1 MGGRPTGP
9 PVRAGALFRAGHTGR
24 STLGAMT
31 VPTHSPAPAQ
41 ARSGA
46 PALELRGI
54 TKRFPLVLANDDI
67 SLSVNWGSVHAL
79 CGENGAGK
87 STLMKIVYGAQPPTS
102 GEIVVDGQ
110 VVAFSSPADAIARG
124 IGMVFQ
130 HFQLV
135 DTLTVT
141 ENVILGA
148 EPKSGTSINYGAARK
163 KVAELIA
170 RFNFDLNPD
179 ALVGDLPVGR
189 QQKVEILKTLYR
201 GARILILDEPTAV
214 LTPSETDE
222 LFDFLKNQY
231 AASGNAVIFI
241 SHKLHEVLHISDTIS
256 VIRDGKMIGSIP
268 AQGATTETLARMM
281 VGRDVSLRV
290 AKTPARPGD
299 VALDVRDVVVRGE
312 HGNAVDGVSFQ
323 VRAGEIVGIAG
334 VEGNGQS
341 ELVEAI
347 TGLHAY
353 QSGTVTYLGKG
364 ARGVREVEAA
374 GLSHIPED
382 RNERGL
388 VLDMTTAENFILGEQ
403 DRAPFA
409 GRLGFLNREVIEQNA
424 RDLSEKYDVRPR
436 STSLQ
441 AGRYSGGN
449 AQKLIVAREM
459 RKGPKI
465 LVASQPT
472 RGVDIGAIEFI
483 HARIVEA
490 RDQGLA
496 VLLISADLGEVMNL
510 SDRIL
515 VMYEG
520 KIAGEMDAAQATET
534 ELGLMMTGSGA
545 HGTPQGGRSGE
556 VSTTQQTGER

>member
-1 MGGRPTGP
+1 
-9 PVRAGALFRAGHTGR
+9 
-24 STLGAMT
+24 MT
-31 VPTHSPAPAQ
+31 VSPSPVPAGP
-41 ARSGA
+41 AHRSEF
-46 PALELRGI
+46 ALELRGI
-54 TKRFPLVLANDDI
+54 TKRFPLVLANDNI
-67 SLSVNWGSVHAL
+67 SLSVRWGSVHAL

-102 GEIVVDGQ
+102 GEIVVDGE
-110 VVAFSSPADAIARG
+110 VVHFTDPSQAIARG

-130 HFQLV
+130 HFMLV

-148 EPKSGTSINYGAARK
+148 EPTVGGAIDYAAARRR
-163 KVAELIA
+163 VAELIRQFGFA
-170 RFNFDLNPD
+170 LNPD
-179 ALVGDLPVGR
+179 ALVGDLPVGL

-214 LTPSETDE
+214 LTPSETEE

-256 VIRDGKMIGSIP
+256 VIRDGKMIGTIP
-268 AQGATTETLARMM
+268 AEGATTETLARMM

-290 AKTPARPGD
+290 QKAPARPGE
-299 VALDVRDVVVRGE
+299 VALDVRGVSVAGE
-312 HGNAVDGVSFQ
+312 HGYAVKNVSFQ

-347 TGLHAY
+347 TGLTPVA
-353 QSGTVTYLGKG
+353 SGEILYLGRR
-364 ARGVREVEAA
+364 AHGVREVEAS

-388 VLDMTTAENFILGEQ
+388 VLDMTTAENYILGEH

-409 GRLGFLNREVIEQNA
+409 GPLGFLRLDVIEENA
-424 RDLSEKYDVRPR
+424 KRLSEQYDVRPR
-436 STSLQ
+436 SPHLR
-441 AGRYSGGN
+441 AGQYSGGN

-459 RKGPKI
+459 RKNPKI

-496 VLLISADLGEVMNL
+496 VLLVSADLGEVMNL

-520 KIAGEMDAAQATET
+520 EIVGEVPASEATET
-534 ELGLMMTGSGA
+534 GLGLLMTGSG
-545 HGTPQGGRSGE
+545 GTSGRSGE
-556 VSTTQQTGER
+556 ISHTQAVGERDL

>member
-1 MGGRPTGP
+1 
-9 PVRAGALFRAGHTGR
+9 
-24 STLGAMT
+24 MT
-31 VPTHSPAPAQ
+31 VSSPSPAPAP
-41 ARSGA
+41 ARGGA
-46 PALELRGI
+46 AALELRGI

-67 SLSVNWGSVHAL
+67 SLAVNWGSVHAL

-110 VVAFSSPADAIARG
+110 PVTFASPADAIARG

-290 AKTPARPGD
+290 AKAPARPGD
-299 VALDVRDVVVRGE
+299 VALDVRGVVVRGE
-312 HGNAVDGVSFQ
+312 HGNAVDGVSFG

-347 TGLHAY
+347 TGLRGY
-353 QSGTVTYLGKG
+353 QGGQITYLGRG

-409 GRLGFLNREVIEQNA
+409 GRMGFLNRDVIEKNA

-496 VLLISADLGEVMNL
+496 VLLVSADLGEVMNL

-515 VMYEG
+515 VMYDG
-520 KIAGEMDAAQATET
+520 RIAGEMDAAQATET
-534 ELGLMMTGSGA
+534 ELGLMMTGSG
-545 HGTPQGGRSGE
+545 GQGRPVPGGRSGE

>member
-1 MGGRPTGP
+1 MR
-9 PVRAGALFRAGHTGR
+9 HN
-24 STLGAMT
+24 SEY
-31 VPTHSPAPAQ
+31 
-41 ARSGA
+41 
-46 PALELRGI
+46 ALELRGI

-67 SLSVNWGSVHAL
+67 SMAVRWGSVHAL

-102 GEIVVDGQ
+102 GEIVVDGE
-110 VVAFSSPADAIARG
+110 VVNFTDPSQAIARG

-130 HFQLV
+130 HFMLV
-135 DTLTVT
+135 DTLSVT

-148 EPKSGTSINYGAARK
+148 EPTAGTSIDYGRARRR
-163 KVAELIA
+163 VAELIKQ
-170 RFNFDLNPD
+170 FNFDLRPD
-179 ALVGDLPVGR
+179 ALVGDLPVGL

-256 VIRDGKMIGSIP
+256 VIRDGKMIGTIP

-281 VGRDVSLRV
+281 VGREVSLKV
-290 AKTPARPGD
+290 QKAPARPGQ
-299 VALDVRDVVVRGE
+299 VALDVRGVTVKGP
-312 HGNAVDGVSFQ
+312 HGNAVDNVSFQ

-347 TGLHAY
+347 TGLTPVS
-353 QSGTVTYLGKG
+353 SGEITYLGKP
-364 ARGVREVEAA
+364 ARGVREVEES
-374 GLSHIPED
+374 GVSHIPED

-388 VLDMTTAENFILGEQ
+388 VLDMTTAENYILGEH
-403 DRAPFA
+403 DRPPFA
-409 GRLGFLNREVIEQNA
+409 GPLGFLNLDVINETARE
-424 RDLSEKYDVRPR
+424 LSERYDVRPR
-436 STSLQ
+436 SASLQ
-441 AGRYSGGN
+441 VGRYSGGN

-510 SDRIL
+510 ADRIL

-520 KIAGEMDAAQATET
+520 RVVGEVDAATATET
-534 ELGLMMTGSGA
+534 QLGLLMTGSGN
-545 HGTPQGGRSGE
+545 TGGRSGA
-556 VSTTQQTGER
+556 VSETQETGER

>member
-1 MGGRPTGP
+1 
-9 PVRAGALFRAGHTGR
+9 
-24 STLGAMT
+24 MT
-31 VPTHSPAPAQ
+31 APNPNAPAPDVLKEVRHQ
-41 ARSGA
+41 SEN
-46 PALELRGI
+46 ALELRGI

-67 SLSVNWGSVHAL
+67 SMQVRWGSVHAL

-87 STLMKIVYGAQPPTS
+87 STLMKIVYGIQPPTS
-102 GEIVVDGQ
+102 GQIVVDGEP
-110 VVAFSSPADAIARG
+110 VDFNDPADAIKRG

-130 HFQLV
+130 HFMLIE
-135 DTLTVT
+135 TLTVT

-148 EPKSGTSINYGAARK
+148 EPTKGGAIDYATSRAR
-163 KVAELIA
+163 VLELIKQ
-170 RFNFDLNPD
+170 FNFALNPD
-179 ALVGDLPVGR
+179 AIVGELPVGL

-222 LFDFLKNQY
+222 LFEFLVGQY
-231 AASGNAVIFI
+231 AKSGNAVVFI
-241 SHKLHEVLHISDTIS
+241 SHKLHEVLQISDRIS
-256 VIRDGKMIGSIP
+256 VIRDGRMIGTIP
-268 AQGATTETLARMM
+268 AEGATTETLAQMM
-281 VGRDVSLRV
+281 VGREVMLKV
-290 AKTPARPGD
+290 EKTAATPGE
-299 VALDVRDVVVRGE
+299 VALDIQTVVVKGE
-312 HGNAVDGVSFQ
+312 HRNAVDGVSFQ

-347 TGLHAY
+347 TGLAQY
-353 QSGTVTYLGKG
+353 SGNITYLGKT
-364 ARGVREVEAA
+364 AKGVKEVEAS
-374 GLSHIPED
+374 GLSHVPED

-388 VLDMTTAENFILGEQ
+388 VLDMTTAENYILGEQ
-403 DRAPFA
+403 DRPPFA
-409 GRLGFLNREVIEQNA
+409 GRFGFLNLDVIAKNA
-424 RDLSEKYDVRPR
+424 KDLSEKYDVRPR
-436 STSLQ
+436 SASLR
-441 AGRYSGGN
+441 AGQYSGGN

-510 SDRIL
+510 ADRIL

-520 KIAGEMDAAQATET
+520 KVVGEVAADKATET
-534 ELGLMMTGSGA
+534 GLGLLMTGSGEQ
-545 HGTPQGGRSGE
+545 HGGVSGGRSGE
-556 VSTTQQTGER
+556 VSTTLQKGERQ

>member
-1 MGGRPTGP
+1 
-9 PVRAGALFRAGHTGR
+9 
-24 STLGAMT
+24 MT
-31 VPTHSPAPAQ
+31 VPNPAET
-41 ARSGA
+41 A
-46 PALELRGI
+46 PDVLQEVRHQSEYALELRGI

-67 SLSVNWGSVHAL
+67 SMQVKWGSVHAL

-87 STLMKIVYGAQPPTS
+87 STLMKIVYGIQPPTS
-102 GEIVVDGQ
+102 GQIVVDGE
-110 VVAFSSPADAIARG
+110 VVDFGDPADAIKRG

-130 HFQLV
+130 HFMLV
-135 DTLTVT
+135 ETLTVT

-148 EPKSGTSINYGAARK
+148 EPTRGGAIDYATSRAR
-163 KVAELIA
+163 VSELIKQ
-170 RFNFDLNPD
+170 FNFALDPD
-179 ALVGDLPVGR
+179 ATVGELPVGL

-222 LFDFLKNQY
+222 LFEFLVGQY
-231 AASGNAVIFI
+231 ARSGNAVVFI
-241 SHKLHEVLHISDTIS
+241 SHKLHEVLQISDRIS
-256 VIRDGKMIGSIP
+256 VIRDGRMIGTIP
-268 AQGATTETLARMM
+268 AQGATTETLAQMM
-281 VGRDVSLRV
+281 VGREVTLKV
-290 AKTPARPGD
+290 EKTAAQPGE
-299 VALDVRDVVVRGE
+299 VALDIQGVVVKGE
-312 HGNAVDGVSFQ
+312 HRNAVDGVSFQ

-347 TGLHAY
+347 TGLTPY
-353 QSGTVTYLGKG
+353 GGTITYLGKA
-364 ARGVREVEAA
+364 ARGVREVEAS
-374 GLSHIPED
+374 GLSHVPED

-388 VLDMTTAENFILGEQ
+388 VLDMTTAENYILGEQ
-403 DRAPFA
+403 DRPPFA
-409 GRLGFLNREVIEQNA
+409 GRFGFLNLEVIAKNA

-436 STSLQ
+436 SASLR
-441 AGRYSGGN
+441 AGQYSGGN

-510 SDRIL
+510 ADRIL

-520 KIAGEMDAAQATET
+520 KVVGEVPASQATET
-534 ELGLMMTGSGA
+534 GLGLLMTGSSASSDGGGSGA
-545 HGTPQGGRSGE
+545 SGRRSGE
-556 VSTTQQTGER
+556 VSETRAEGERR

>member
-1 MGGRPTGP
+1 
-9 PVRAGALFRAGHTGR
+9 
-24 STLGAMT
+24 MT
-31 VPTHSPAPAQ
+31 VNPADVLQ
-41 ARSGA
+41 QVRHNSEN
-46 PALELRGI
+46 ALELRGI
-54 TKRFPLVLANDDI
+54 TKRFPLVLANDNI
-67 SLSVNWGSVHAL
+67 SMQVKWGSVHAL

-102 GEIVVDGQ
+102 GEIVVDGE
-110 VVAFSSPADAIARG
+110 VVRFDDPSAAIARG

-130 HFQLV
+130 HFMLV

-148 EPKSGTSINYGAARK
+148 EPTSGTSINYAAARQR
-163 KVAELIA
+163 VAELIKQ
-170 RFNFDLNPD
+170 FNFDLNPD
-179 ALVGDLPVGR
+179 ALVGSLPVGL

-268 AQGATTETLARMM
+268 AQGATTETLAQMM
-281 VGRDVSLRV
+281 VGREVTLKV
-290 AKTPARPGD
+290 NKAPARPGE
-299 VALDVRDVVVRGE
+299 VALDLRNVTVRGE
-312 HGNAVDGVSFQ
+312 HGNAVNDVSFQ

-347 TGLHAY
+347 TGLATLAGG
-353 QSGTVTYLGKG
+353 QITYLGRP
-364 ARGVREVEAA
+364 AHGVREVEAA

-388 VLDMTTAENFILGEQ
+388 VLDMTTAENYILGEH

-409 GRLGFLNREVIEQNA
+409 GRFGLLNLEVIEQNA
-424 RDLSEKYDVRPR
+424 RDLSEQYDVRPR
-436 STSLQ
+436 SASLP
-441 AGRYSGGN
+441 AGKYSGGN

-459 RKGPKI
+459 RKGPRI

-496 VLLISADLGEVMNL
+496 VLLVSADLGEVMNL
-510 SDRIL
+510 ADRIL

-520 KIAGEMDAAQATET
+520 QVVGEVEAAGATET
-534 ELGLMMTGSGA
+534 QLGLLMTGSG
-545 HGTPQGGRSGE
+545 GTSGRSGE
-556 VSTTQQTGER
+556 VSLSQATGER

>member
-1 MGGRPTGP
+1 
-9 PVRAGALFRAGHTGR
+9 
-24 STLGAMT
+24 MT
-31 VPTHSPAPAQ
+31 VPTADVLRQVQHNSPN
-41 ARSGA
+41 
-46 PALELRGI
+46 ALELRGI

-67 SLSVNWGSVHAL
+67 SMQVRWGSVHAL

-87 STLMKIVYGAQPPTS
+87 STLMKIVYGIQPPTS
-102 GEIVVDGQ
+102 GQIVVDGET
-110 VVAFSSPADAIARG
+110 VDLTDPSEAIKRG

-130 HFQLV
+130 HFMLV
-135 DTLTVT
+135 ETLTVT
-141 ENVILGA
+141 ENVILGM
-148 EPKSGTSINYGAARK
+148 EPTSGGAINYAAARK
-163 KVAELIA
+163 RVAELIKQ
-170 RFNFDLNPD
+170 FNFDLNPD
-179 ALVGDLPVGR
+179 AIVGELAVGL

-214 LTPSETDE
+214 LTPSETEE

-256 VIRDGKMIGSIP
+256 VIRDGRMIGTIP
-268 AQGATTETLARMM
+268 AQGATTELLARMM
-281 VGRDVSLRV
+281 VGRDVSLKV
-290 AKTPARPGD
+290 NKAPAQPGN
-299 VALDVRDVVVRGE
+299 VALDVQNVVVKGE
-312 HGNAVDGVSFQ
+312 YGNAVDGVSFQ

-347 TGLHAY
+347 TGLQPY
-353 QSGTVTYLGKG
+353 RGQITYLGKA
-364 ARGVREVEAA
+364 ARGVREVEAS
-374 GLSHIPED
+374 GLSHVPED

-388 VLDMTTAENFILGEQ
+388 VLEMTTAENFILGEQ

-409 GRLGFLNREVIEQNA
+409 GPLGLLNREVIEQNA

-436 STSLQ
+436 STTLQ

-496 VLLISADLGEVMNL
+496 VLLVSADLGEVMNL
-510 SDRIL
+510 ADRIL

-520 KIAGEMDAAQATET
+520 KVVGEVEAAHATDT
-534 ELGLMMTGSGA
+534 QLGLLMTGSA
-545 HGTPQGGRSGE
+545 DTLNTQ
-556 VSTTQQTGER
+556 VSWQE

>member
-1 MGGRPTGP
+1 
-9 PVRAGALFRAGHTGR
+9 
-24 STLGAMT
+24 MT
-31 VPTHSPAPAQ
+31 APAPTLTHAHN
-41 ARSGA
+41 S
-46 PALELRGI
+46 PVALSLRGI
-54 TKRFPLVLANDDI
+54 TKRFPLVLANDNI
-67 SLSVNWGSVHAL
+67 SMDVKWGSVHAL

-102 GEIVVDGQ
+102 GEIIVDGQ
-110 VVAFSSPADAIARG
+110 PVSFSSPADAIAKG

-148 EPKSGTSINYGAARK
+148 EPTSGPSINYAAARAR
-163 KVAELIA
+163 VAELI
-170 RFNFDLNPD
+170 RQFNFDLNPD
-179 ALVGDLPVGR
+179 ALVGELPVGL

-214 LTPSETDE
+214 LTPSETEE
-222 LFDFLKNQY
+222 LFEFLKGQY

-268 AQGATTETLARMM
+268 AAGATTETLAKMM
-281 VGRDVSLRV
+281 VGRDVTLKV
-290 AKTPARPGD
+290 NKKPAQPAE
-299 VALDVRDVVVRGE
+299 VALDVQNVVVRG
-312 HGNAVDGVSFQ
+312 HGGGHGGHAEAVRGVTFQ

-347 TGLHAY
+347 TGLLPY
-353 QSGTVTYLGKG
+353 QGRITYLGQE
-364 ARGVREVEAA
+364 ARGVREVEAS

-388 VLDMTTAENFILGEQ
+388 VLEMTTAENFILGEQ

-409 GRLGFLNREVIEQNA
+409 GPLGLLKLDVIEQNA

-436 STSLQ
+436 STSLP

-449 AQKLIVAREM
+449 AQKIIVAREM

-496 VLLISADLGEVMNL
+496 VLLVSADLGEVMNL
-510 SDRIL
+510 ADRIL

-520 KIAGEMDAAQATET
+520 QIAGEVSAAEATET
-534 ELGLMMTGSGA
+534 GLGLLMTGSGA
-545 HGTPQGGRSGE
+545 QG
-556 VSTTQQTGER
+556 

>member
-1 MGGRPTGP
+1 MTAPTTD
-9 PVRAGALFRAGHTGR
+9 VLREVH
-24 STLGAMT
+24 
-31 VPTHSPAPAQ
+31 HNSPN
-41 ARSGA
+41 
-46 PALELRGI
+46 ALELRGV
-54 TKRFPLVLANDDI
+54 TKRFPLVLANDNI
-67 SLSVNWGSVHAL
+67 SMEVRWGSVHAL

-87 STLMKIVYGAQPPTS
+87 STLMKIVYGIQPPTS
-102 GEIVVDGQ
+102 GQIVVDGET
-110 VVAFSSPADAIARG
+110 VDLSDPSEAIKRG

-130 HFQLV
+130 HFMLV
-135 DTLTVT
+135 ETLSVT
-141 ENVILGA
+141 ENVILGM
-148 EPKSGTSINYGAARK
+148 EPTRGGAIDYAGARRR
-163 KVAELIA
+163 VADLI
-170 RFNFDLNPD
+170 RQFNFDLNPD
-179 ALVGDLPVGR
+179 AIVGELPVGL

-214 LTPSETDE
+214 LTPSETEE

-256 VIRDGKMIGSIP
+256 VIRDGKMIGTIP
-268 AQGATTETLARMM
+268 ARGATTEILARMM
-281 VGRDVSLRV
+281 VGRDVSLKV
-290 AKTPARPGD
+290 SKAPAQPGE
-299 VALDVRDVVVRGE
+299 VALNVQNVTVKGE
-312 HGNAVDGVSFQ
+312 HRNAVDGVSFQ

-347 TGLHAY
+347 TGLQPY
-353 QSGTVTYLGKG
+353 QGEITYLGKA
-364 ARGVREVEAA
+364 ARGVREVEAS
-374 GLSHIPED
+374 GLSHVPED

-388 VLDMTTAENFILGEQ
+388 VIDMTTAENYILGEH
-403 DRAPFA
+403 DRPPFA
-409 GRLGFLNREVIEQNA
+409 GRGGFLNRDVIEQNA

-520 KIAGEMDAAQATET
+520 NIVGEVKAAEATET
-534 ELGLMMTGSGA
+534 QLGLLMTGSGKTTA
-545 HGTPQGGRSGE
+545 TQ
-556 VSTTQQTGER
+556 VSEQP

>member
-1 MGGRPTGP
+1 
-9 PVRAGALFRAGHTGR
+9 
-24 STLGAMT
+24 MT
-31 VPTHSPAPAQ
+31 VASSDVLREVRHNSEY
-41 ARSGA
+41 
-46 PALELRGI
+46 ALELRGI
-54 TKRFPLVLANDDI
+54 TKRFPLVLANDNI
-67 SLSVNWGSVHAL
+67 SMQVRWGSVHAL

-102 GEIVVDGQ
+102 GEIVVDGE
-110 VVAFSSPADAIARG
+110 VVNFTDPSQAIARG

-130 HFQLV
+130 HFMLV
-135 DTLTVT
+135 DTLSVT

-148 EPKSGTSINYGAARK
+148 EPRAGTSINYAAARRR
-163 KVAELIA
+163 VAELIQQ
-170 RFNFDLNPD
+170 FNFDLNPD
-179 ALVGDLPVGR
+179 ALVGDLPVGL

-256 VIRDGKMIGSIP
+256 VIRDGKMIGTIP
-268 AQGATTETLARMM
+268 TQGATTETLARMM
-281 VGRDVSLRV
+281 VGREVTLKVQKS
-290 AKTPARPGD
+290 PPQPGE
-299 VALDVRDVVVRGE
+299 VALDVRNVTVRGE
-312 HGNAVDGVSFQ
+312 HGNAVDNVSFQ

-347 TGLHAY
+347 TGLTPVA
-353 QSGTVTYLGKG
+353 SGEIAYLGRR
-364 ARGVREVEAA
+364 ANGVREVEES
-374 GLSHIPED
+374 GVSHIPED

-388 VLDMTTAENFILGEQ
+388 VLDMTTAENYILGKH
-403 DRAPFA
+403 DNAPFA
-409 GRLGFLNREVIEQNA
+409 GPFGFLNLEAIEENA
-424 RDLSEKYDVRPR
+424 RRLSDQYDVRPR
-436 STSLQ
+436 SVNLH

-459 RKGPKI
+459 HKNPKI
-465 LVASQPT
+465 LIASQPT

-496 VLLISADLGEVMNL
+496 VLLVSADLGEVMNL

-520 KIAGEMDAAQATET
+520 RVVGEVDAATATET
-534 ELGLMMTGSGA
+534 QLGLLMTGSG
-545 HGTPQGGRSGE
+545 HTSGRSGH
-556 VSTTQQTGER
+556 VSEAQAVGER

>member
-1 MGGRPTGP
+1 MTASTGP
-9 PVRAGALFRAGHTGR
+9 TATPDVLQEVRHN
-24 STLGAMT
+24 SEY
-31 VPTHSPAPAQ
+31 
-41 ARSGA
+41 
-46 PALELRGI
+46 ALELRGI

-67 SLSVNWGSVHAL
+67 SMQVRWGSVHAL

-87 STLMKIVYGAQPPTS
+87 STLMKIVYGIQPPTS
-102 GEIVVDGQ
+102 GEIVVDGET
-110 VVAFSSPADAIARG
+110 VNFNDPADAIRRG

-130 HFQLV
+130 HFMLV
-135 DTLTVT
+135 ETLTVT

-148 EPKSGTSINYGAARK
+148 EPTSGTSIDYGTARK
-163 KVAELIA
+163 RVAELIKQ
-170 RFNFDLNPD
+170 FNFAINPD
-179 ALVGDLPVGR
+179 ALVGDLPVGL

-222 LFDFLKNQY
+222 LFEFLVGQY
-231 AASGNAVIFI
+231 AASGNAVVFI
-241 SHKLHEVLHISDTIS
+241 SHKLHEVLQISDRIS
-256 VIRDGKMIGSIP
+256 VIRDGRMIGTIP
-268 AQGATTETLARMM
+268 AEGATTETLAQMM
-281 VGRDVSLRV
+281 VGREVTLKVDKNE
-290 AKTPARPGD
+290 AKPGE
-299 VALDVRDVVVRGE
+299 VALDLKNVTVKGE
-312 HGNAVDGVSFQ
+312 HRNAVDGVSFQ

-347 TGLHAY
+347 TGLMPYGGAI
-353 QSGTVTYLGKG
+353 TYLGRQ
-364 ARGVREVEAA
+364 ARGVKEVEAS

-388 VLDMTTAENFILGEQ
+388 VLEMTTAENYILGEQ

-409 GRLGFLNREVIEQNA
+409 GRFGFLKLDKIQQNA
-424 RDLSEKYDVRPR
+424 RELSEKYDVRPR
-436 STSLQ
+436 SASLR
-441 AGRYSGGN
+441 AGQYSGGN

-510 SDRIL
+510 ADRIL

-520 KIAGEMDAAQATET
+520 KVVGEVPAAQATET
-534 ELGLMMTGSGA
+534 QLGLLMTGSSEHA
-545 HGTPQGGRSGE
+545 APSGGRSGE
-556 VSTTQQTGER
+556 ISTTRERGERGDF

>member
-1 MGGRPTGP
+1 MGNGQTHKE
-9 PVRAGALFRAGHTGR
+9 RAYPSAGQSWHASDYTMF
-24 STLGAMT
+24 MT
-31 VPTHSPAPAQ
+31 VSTSDVLSAVQHKSPV
-41 ARSGA
+41 
-46 PALELRGI
+46 ALELQGI
-54 TKRFPLVLANDDI
+54 TKRFPLVLANDNI
-67 SLSVNWGSVHAL
+67 SMSVNWGSVHAL

-102 GEIVVDGQ
+102 GQIVVDGEP
-110 VVAFSSPADAIARG
+110 VNFSSPADAIARG

-148 EPKSGTSINYGAARK
+148 EPTQGTSINYGLAKR
-163 KVAELIA
+163 KVAELIK
-170 RFNFDLNPD
+170 RFNFEIDPD
-179 ALVGDLPVGR
+179 SLVGDLPVGR

-222 LFDFLKNQY
+222 LFEFLKGQY

-241 SHKLHEVLHISDTIS
+241 SHKLHEVLHISDKIS
-256 VIRDGKMIGSIP
+256 VIRDGKMIGTIP
-268 AQGATTETLARMM
+268 AAGATTETLAKMM
-281 VGRDVSLRV
+281 VGRDVSLKV
-290 AKTPARPGD
+290 DKAPAKPGE
-299 VALDVRDVVVRGE
+299 VALDVKGLVVKGE
-312 HGNAVDGVSFQ
+312 HKNAVDGVSFQ

-347 TGLHAY
+347 TGLMEY
-353 QSGTVTYLGKG
+353 QSGEITYLGRPAHGVKG
-364 ARGVREVEAA
+364 VEAA
-374 GLSHIPED
+374 GVSHIPED

-388 VLDMTTAENFILGEQ
+388 VLNMTTAENYILGEQ
-403 DRAPFA
+403 DDAPYA
-409 GRLGFLNREVIEQNA
+409 GRFGFLDLDLIDKTARE
-424 RDLSEKYDVRPR
+424 LSEEYDVRPR

-441 AGRYSGGN
+441 AGSYSGGN

-459 RKGPKI
+459 HRKPKI

-483 HARIVEA
+483 HSSIVKA

-520 KIAGEMDAAQATET
+520 QIAGEVDAAHATET
-534 ELGLMMTGSGA
+534 GLGLMMTGSTA
-545 HGTPQGGRSGE
+545 QAASASGHSSE
-556 VSTTQQTGER
+556 VRGPA

>member
-1 MGGRPTGP
+1 MTLPQTDVLSEVRHQSPT
-9 PVRAGALFRAGHTGR
+9 
-24 STLGAMT
+24 
-31 VPTHSPAPAQ
+31 
-41 ARSGA
+41 
-46 PALELRGI
+46 ALELRGI
-54 TKRFPLVLANDDI
+54 TKRFPLVLANDNI
-67 SLSVNWGSVHAL
+67 SMDVGWGSVHAL

-87 STLMKIVYGAQPPTS
+87 STLMKIVYGSQPPTS
-102 GEIVVDGQ
+102 GEIIVDGQ
-110 VVAFSSPADAIARG
+110 PVTFNSPADAIARG

-148 EPKSGTSINYGAARK
+148 EPTQGTSINYGAARK
-163 KVAELIA
+163 RVAELVKQ
-170 RFNFDLNPD
+170 FGFDLDPD
-179 ALVGDLPVGR
+179 AVVGELPVGQ

-214 LTPSETDE
+214 LTPAETDE

-231 AASGNAVIFI
+231 AKSGNAVIFI

-256 VIRDGKMIGSIP
+256 VIRDGKMIGTIP
-268 AQGATTETLARMM
+268 AAGATTETLAKMM
-281 VGRDVSLRV
+281 VGRDVTLKV
-290 AKTPARPGD
+290 NKTPANPRE
-299 VALDVRDVVVRGE
+299 VALDVQNVVVKGE
-312 HGNAVDGVSFQ
+312 HKNAVDGVSFQ

-347 TGLHAY
+347 TGLLPV
-353 QSGTVTYLGKG
+353 QSGQITYLGKS
-364 ARGVREVEAA
+364 AKGVKEVEAS
-374 GLSHIPED
+374 GVSHIPED

-388 VLDMTTAENFILGEQ
+388 VLDMSTAENYILGEQ
-403 DRAPFA
+403 DREPFA
-409 GRLGFLNREVIEQNA
+409 GPLGMLKLDVIEKNA
-424 RDLSEKYDVRPR
+424 RDLSEEYDVRPR
-436 STSLQ
+436 STSLP
-441 AGRYSGGN
+441 AGSYSGGN

-483 HARIVEA
+483 HSSIVKA

-520 KIAGEMDAAQATET
+520 KIAGEVPAAQATET
-534 ELGLMMTGSGA
+534 GLGLMMTGSGGA
-545 HGTPQGGRSGE
+545 AGQASPAQVSPAQI
-556 VSTTQQTGER
+556 STTQQEGERQ

>member
-1 MGGRPTGP
+1 
-9 PVRAGALFRAGHTGR
+9 
-24 STLGAMT
+24 MT
-31 VPTHSPAPAQ
+31 VQTHGVPHA
-41 ARSGA
+41 ARHNSEY
-46 PALELRGI
+46 ALELRGI
-54 TKRFPLVLANDDI
+54 TKRFPLVLANDNI
-67 SLSVNWGSVHAL
+67 SMAVRWGSVHAL

-102 GEIVVDGQ
+102 GEIVVDGE
-110 VVAFSSPADAIARG
+110 VVNFTDPAQAISRG

-130 HFQLV
+130 HFMLV
-135 DTLTVT
+135 DTLSVT

-148 EPKSGTSINYGAARK
+148 EPRAGTSIDYAGARRR
-163 KVAELIA
+163 VAELIKQ
-170 RFNFDLNPD
+170 FNFDLRPD
-179 ALVGDLPVGR
+179 ALVGDLPVGL

-256 VIRDGKMIGSIP
+256 VIRDGKMIGTIP

-281 VGRDVSLRV
+281 VGRDVSLKV
-290 AKTPARPGD
+290 QKAPAQPGP
-299 VALDVRDVVVRGE
+299 VALDVRNVTVKGA

-347 TGLHAY
+347 TGLTPVG
-353 QSGTVTYLGKG
+353 SGEITYLGKH
-364 ARGVREVEAA
+364 ARGVREVEES

-388 VLDMTTAENFILGEQ
+388 VLDMTTAENYILGEH
-403 DRAPFA
+403 DRPPFA
-409 GRLGFLNREVIEQNA
+409 GPLGFLNLDKINETARE
-424 RDLSEKYDVRPR
+424 LSERYDVRPR
-436 STSLQ
+436 SASLQ

-449 AQKLIVAREM
+449 AQKIIVAREM

-483 HARIVEA
+483 HGRIVEA

-510 SDRIL
+510 ADRIL

-520 KIAGEMDAAQATET
+520 RVVGEVDAATATET
-534 ELGLMMTGSGA
+534 QLGLLMTGSGN
-545 HGTPQGGRSGE
+545 TSGRSGE
-556 VSTTQQTGER
+556 VSETQQTGER

>member
-1 MGGRPTGP
+1 M
-9 PVRAGALFRAGHTGR
+9 
-24 STLGAMT
+24 TLAQPDVLQAT
-31 VPTHSPAPAQ
+31 THKAPN
-41 ARSGA
+41 
-46 PALELRGI
+46 ALELRGI

-67 SLSVNWGSVHAL
+67 SMHVRWGSVHAL

-87 STLMKIVYGAQPPTS
+87 STLMKIVYGIQPPTS
-102 GEIVVDGQ
+102 GQIVVDGE
-110 VVAFSSPADAIARG
+110 VVDLTNPSEAIRRG

-130 HFQLV
+130 HFMLV
-135 DTLTVT
+135 ETLTVT

-148 EPKSGTSINYGAARK
+148 EPTSGGAINYAAARK
-163 KVAELIA
+163 RVAELIKQ
-170 RFNFDLNPD
+170 FNFDLNPD
-179 ALVGDLPVGR
+179 ATVGELPVGL

-256 VIRDGKMIGSIP
+256 VIRDGRMIGTIS
-268 AQGATTETLARMM
+268 AQGATTELLARMM
-281 VGRDVSLRV
+281 VGREVTLKV
-290 AKTPARPGD
+290 QKKAAQPGAA
-299 VALDVRDVVVRGE
+299 ALDVQNVVVKGE
-312 HGNAVDGVSFQ
+312 HRNAVDNVSFQ
-323 VRAGEIVGIAG
+323 VRAGEVVGIAG

-341 ELVEAI
+341 ELIEAI
-347 TGLHAY
+347 TGLRTY
-353 QSGTVTYLGKG
+353 SGQITYLGKS
-364 ARGVREVEAA
+364 AKGVREVEAS
-374 GLSHIPED
+374 GLSHVPED

-388 VLDMTTAENFILGEQ
+388 VLEMTTAENYILGEH

-409 GRLGFLNREVIEQNA
+409 GPFGFLKRDVIEDNA
-424 RDLSEKYDVRPR
+424 RKLSEQYDVRPR
-436 STSLQ
+436 SASLQ

-483 HARIVEA
+483 HSRIVEA

-496 VLLISADLGEVMNL
+496 VLLVSADLGEVMNL
-510 SDRIL
+510 ADRIL

-520 KIAGEMDAAQATET
+520 KVVGEVDAANATET
-534 ELGLMMTGSGA
+534 QLGLLMTGSG
-545 HGTPQGGRSGE
+545 E
-556 VSTTQQTGER
+556 DTTTTKAGW

>member
-1 MGGRPTGP
+1 MTAPQSDVLQT
-9 PVRAGALFRAGHTGR
+9 VRHN
-24 STLGAMT
+24 
-31 VPTHSPAPAQ
+31 SPH
-41 ARSGA
+41 
-46 PALELRGI
+46 ALELRGI
-54 TKRFPLVLANDDI
+54 TKRFPLVLANDNI
-67 SLSVNWGSVHAL
+67 SMQVRWGSVHAL

-102 GEIVVDGQ
+102 GEIVVDGE
-110 VVAFSSPADAIARG
+110 VVNLSDPSQAIARG

-130 HFQLV
+130 HFMLV

-148 EPKSGTSINYGAARK
+148 EPKAGGAINYGAARK
-163 KVAELIA
+163 RVAELIKQ
-170 RFNFDLNPD
+170 FNFDLNPD
-179 ALVGDLPVGR
+179 ALVGDLPVGL

-222 LFDFLKNQY
+222 LFAFLKNQY

-256 VIRDGKMIGSIP
+256 VIRDGKMIGTIP
-268 AQGATTETLARMM
+268 SQGATTETLAKMM
-281 VGRDVSLRV
+281 VGRDVTLKVQKSL
-290 AKTPARPGD
+290 PRPGE
-299 VALDVRDVVVRGE
+299 VALDVRGVTVKGE
-312 HGNAVDGVSFQ
+312 HGNAVNNVSFQ

-347 TGLHAY
+347 TGLLSV
-353 QSGTVTYLGKG
+353 SGGEITYLGRR
-364 ARGVREVEAA
+364 AHGVREVEAS
-374 GLSHIPED
+374 GLSHVPED

-388 VLDMTTAENFILGEQ
+388 VLDMTTAENYILGEH
-403 DRAPFA
+403 DRPPFA
-409 GRLGFLNREVIEQNA
+409 GPLGFLRLDAIEDNA
-424 RDLSEKYDVRPR
+424 RKLSEQFDVRPR

-483 HARIVEA
+483 HAQIVAA

-520 KIAGEMDAAQATET
+520 EVVGEVDAATATET
-534 ELGLMMTGSGA
+534 QLGLLMTGSG
-545 HGTPQGGRSGE
+545 GTNGRSGE
-556 VSTTQQTGER
+556 VSVGQAEASAEEGNR

>member
-1 MGGRPTGP
+1 
-9 PVRAGALFRAGHTGR
+9 
-24 STLGAMT
+24 MT
-31 VPTHSPAPAQ
+31 ATNPNAPAPDVLKEIRHQ
-41 ARSGA
+41 SEN
-46 PALELRGI
+46 ALELRGI

-67 SLSVNWGSVHAL
+67 SMQVQWGSVHAL

-87 STLMKIVYGAQPPTS
+87 STLMKIVYGIQPPTS
-102 GEIVVDGQ
+102 GEIVVDGE
-110 VVAFSSPADAIARG
+110 VVDFSDPADAIKRG

-130 HFQLV
+130 HFMLV
-135 DTLTVT
+135 ETLTVT

-148 EPKSGTSINYGAARK
+148 EPTKGGAIDYAASRR
-163 KVAELIA
+163 KVAELIKQ
-170 RFNFDLNPD
+170 FNFALNPD
-179 ALVGDLPVGR
+179 AIVGELPVGL

-222 LFDFLKNQY
+222 LFEFLVGQY
-231 AASGNAVIFI
+231 AKSGNAVVFI
-241 SHKLHEVLHISDTIS
+241 SHKLHEVLQISDRIS
-256 VIRDGKMIGSIP
+256 VIRDGRMIGTIP
-268 AQGATTETLARMM
+268 AEGATTETLAHMM
-281 VGRDVSLRV
+281 VGREVTLKV
-290 AKTPARPGD
+290 EKEPAKPGE
-299 VALDVRDVVVRGE
+299 VALDIQNVVVKGE
-312 HGNAVDGVSFQ
+312 HRNAVDGVSFQ

-341 ELVEAI
+341 ELVEAV
-347 TGLHAY
+347 TGLTPY
-353 QSGTVTYLGKG
+353 RGTITYLGKT
-364 ARGVREVEAA
+364 ARGVKEVEAS
-374 GLSHIPED
+374 GLSHVPED

-388 VLDMTTAENFILGEQ
+388 VLDMTTAENYILGEQ

-409 GRLGFLNREVIEQNA
+409 GRFGFLKLDVIQQNA
-424 RDLSEKYDVRPR
+424 RELSEKYDVRPR
-436 STSLQ
+436 SASLR
-441 AGRYSGGN
+441 AGQYSGGN

-510 SDRIL
+510 ADRIL

-520 KIAGEMDAAQATET
+520 RVVGEVPADKATET
-534 ELGLMMTGSGA
+534 GLGLLMTGSSEHGGA
-545 HGTPQGGRSGE
+545 SGGRSGE
-556 VSTTQQTGER
+556 LSTTLQKGERGRSGDQP

>member
-1 MGGRPTGP
+1 
-9 PVRAGALFRAGHTGR
+9 
-24 STLGAMT
+24 MT
-31 VPTHSPAPAQ
+31 VPSHSPAPDP

-102 GEIVVDGQ
+102 GEIVVDGRPA
-110 VVAFSSPADAIARG
+110 AFSSPADAIARG

-148 EPKSGTSINYGAARK
+148 EPTSGTSINYGAARK

-170 RFNFDLNPD
+170 RFNFGLNPD

-268 AQGATTETLARMM
+268 SQGATTEILARMM

-299 VALDVRDVVVRGE
+299 VALDVRDVVVRGG
-312 HGNAVDGVSFQ
+312 HGNAVDGVSFG

-347 TGLHAY
+347 TGLHPY
-353 QSGTVTYLGKG
+353 SGTVTYLGQG

-409 GRLGFLNREVIEQNA
+409 GRLGFLNRDVIEQNA

-496 VLLISADLGEVMNL
+496 VLLVSADLGEIMNL

-520 KIAGEMDAAQATET
+520 KIAGEMDAAHATET

-545 HGTPQGGRSGE
+545 HGDAQSLAAQGGRSGE
-556 VSTTQQTGER
+556 VSTTQQSGER